1 MKTATRNSASF
12 VQRRM
17 RILARHAMDVV
28 LVSLSA
34 MVSLAG
40 YYGQEISFYMAS
52 V

>member
-1 MKTATRNSASF
+1 MKTATRNTASF
-12 VQRRM
+12 GQRRL
-17 RILARHAMDVV
+17 LARHAMDVV
-28 LVSLSA
+28 LVTLSA